1 MISRSRCYASRLALD
16 SKERPEIDSMPTPTR
31 FLSPSPPSQQQQ
43 QIPISLWPEAIAVAD
58 EVKDLPLHPNEE
70 EEGEVEAKEEEVD
83 EDLQTIEEEGEVGS
97 GRI

>member
-1 MISRSRCYASRLALD
+1 
-16 SKERPEIDSMPTPTR
+16 
-31 FLSPSPPSQQQQ
+31 
-43 QIPISLWPEAIAVAD
+43 VAD
-58 EVKDLPLHPNEE
+58 EVKDLPLHPNEEEEEDEE